1 MVLQKDMQVP
11 IWGKADP
18 GETVI
23 IHPEWQA
30 ETVKTQA
37 DQAGKWQIK
46 LKTPHAPGPFT
57 ISIKGNNEIIIKN
70 VLIGEVW
77 FCSGQSNMD
86 MPVGNVNQW
95 FKGAINYQQE
105 RAEANYPKIR
115 LFKVPATSSEQIKD
129 DCIGSWSQ
137 CDSNS
142 VWEFSAV
149 GYFFGRELHN
159 RLNVPVGMIM
169 SAFGG
174 TPAESWTSIDAL
186 RAEFKDLLE
195 RQHNE
200 FLKTQPEYQKQLE
213 TWEAEK
219 AKAKAEGKAEPARP
233 SEPIV
238 LWKQWQPGSLY
249 NAMVAPIIPYGIKG
263 AIWYQGESNGDR
275 GYQYRTLFPAM
286 IKNWRDKWQ
295 EGEFPFYYVQIA
307 NFQQPAKDPGDN
319 EWAELR
325 EAQTM
330 TMKALKNVGMAVSI
344 DIGETN
350 DIHPSNKQD
359 VGKRLAFWALDKTY
373 GIKDVVYSG
382 PIYKSMKIEGNKIR
396 LFFDYLGGGL
406 IAKSGK
412 LKQFAIA
419 GADKKFVWADAEID
433 GDSVIVYSDKVA
445 EPAAVRYA
453 WAMNPEGCNLY
464 NKAGLPASPFRTD
477 DWPGI
482 SANRN

>member
-1 MVLQKDMQVP
+1 
-11 IWGKADP
+11 
-18 GETVI
+18 
-23 IHPEWQA
+23 
-30 ETVKTQA
+30 
-37 DQAGKWQIK
+37 
-46 LKTPHAPGPFT
+46 
-57 ISIKGNNEIIIKN
+57 
-70 VLIGEVW
+70 
-77 FCSGQSNMD
+77 
-86 MPVGNVNQW
+86 
-95 FKGAINYQQE
+95 
-105 RAEANYPKIR
+105 
-115 LFKVPATSSEQIKD
+115 
-129 DCIGSWSQ
+129 
-137 CDSNS
+137 
-142 VWEFSAV
+142 
-149 GYFFGRELHN
+149 
-159 RLNVPVGMIM
+159 
-169 SAFGG
+169 
-174 TPAESWTSIDAL
+174 
-186 RAEFKDLLE
+186 
-195 RQHNE
+195 
-200 FLKTQPEYQKQLE
+200 
-213 TWEAEK
+213 
-219 AKAKAEGKAEPARP
+219 
-233 SEPIV
+233 
-238 LWKQWQPGSLY
+238 
-249 NAMVAPIIPYGIKG
+249 
-263 AIWYQGESNGDR
+263 
-275 GYQYRTLFPAM
+275 M
-286 IKNWRDKWQ
+286 IKNWRAKWQ

-396 LFFDYLGGGL
+396 LFFDYLGDGL